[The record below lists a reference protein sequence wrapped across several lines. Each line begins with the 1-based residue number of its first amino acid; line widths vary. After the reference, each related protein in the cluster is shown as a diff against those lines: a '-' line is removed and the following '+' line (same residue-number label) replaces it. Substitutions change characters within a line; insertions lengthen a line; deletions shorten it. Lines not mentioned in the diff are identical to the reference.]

1 MTEPSILCERSGVVA
16 IAKPAGLPTQAP
28 RGIASAESWL
38 RSRLPAGAYVGIPH
52 RLDRA
57 VSGVLLLA
65 VAPRAARQLSRQFE
79 RRVVEKRYVAIV
91 ALGPGAESSLPP
103 DGDER
108 VWSDSIAKLPDQARA
123 AIVSAADP
131 TGRAAETLVSCAG
144 TLVPSGLPDDVRAA
158 VLHLRPSTGRM
169 HQLRVQAASRGL
181 PILGDALY
189 GGGEFAGAEGNERER
204 PVALHARGIR
214 YLDPDLGDVAEIIA
228 PFPAFWPAQAVR
240 LAGG

>member
-1 MTEPSILCERSGVVA
+1 MTEPTILGERSGVVA

-28 RGIASAESWL
+28 PGIASAESWL
-38 RSRLPAGAYVGIPH
+38 RGRLPSGAYLGIPH

-65 VAPRAARQLSRQFE
+65 VTPRAARQLSRQFE

-91 ALGPGAESSLPP
+91 GLGPGAEASLPA
-103 DGDER
+103 DGTER
-108 VWSDSIAKLPDQARA
+108 VWSDRIAKLPDQARA
-123 AIVSAADP
+123 VIVSAADP

-144 TLVPSGLPDDVRAA
+144 RLPPCGARGDTRAA
-158 VLHLRPSTGRM
+158 VLCLRPGTGRM
-169 HQLRVQAASRGL
+169 HQLRVQAASRGM

-189 GGGEFAGAEGNERER
+189 GGGAFAGGEGERRER

-214 YLDPDLGDVAEIIA
+214 YLDPDLGDAAEILA
-228 PFPAFWPAQAVR
+228 PFPDFWPAEAVR